1 MFFFQALQ
9 KDIESHSKI
18 FSAVLKLCER
28 LQSLGEEGKGLD
40 KVTSETLE
48 HRWHTVLLQSL
59 EWQCR
64 LEEAIA
70 GGKVRKTLWVGSFG
84 EVDGMRCEIA
94 QAVVGESVV
103 SLGFTASVFPLL

>member
-1 MFFFQALQ
+1 MAFCFWFWFQALQ

-28 LQSLGEEGKGLD
+28 IQSVGEEGTTGLC
-40 KVTSETLE
+40 KVTGAALE

-59 EWQCR
+59 EWQYR

-70 GGKVRKTLWVGSFG
+70 GGKVSACSVCVFVSF
-84 EVDGMRCEIA
+84 
-94 QAVVGESVV
+94 
-103 SLGFTASVFPLL
+103 